1 MNPSIQTCPSC
12 GRHVD
17 EDLDGR
23 ACSDCRI
30 AEEVVEIISY
40 AILRGARPVIVEYS
54 PPSRTLAVIGVFLA
68 FAVRG
73 AAFIS
78 GIM

>member
-12 GRHVD
+12 GRHVA
-17 EDLDGR
+17 EELAGR
-23 ACSDCRI
+23 ACSHCRI

-40 AILRGARPVIVEYS
+40 PILRGARPVIVEYR
-54 PPSRTLAVIGVFLA
+54 PPSRALAVIGAFLA

-73 AAFIS
+73 VAFVS
-78 GIM
+78 HLL

>member
-40 AILRGARPVIVEYS
+40 SILRGAGPVIVEYS

-78 GIM
+78 HLL